1 MNKEY
6 FDTQTKQ
13 VINYA
18 THLLHVSLNEQLSN
32 EMTAGVLNTLLVW
45 QSLVLAQMAND
56 SDSEVNRAIKKLKR
70 ELKNRGYLY
79 AYQLAA
85 DLFDDQHASNKVLDI
100 ELQRNLAYLTKQG
113 LQNKAVLSKTIM
125 RLYMWLWME
134 GWIVTKL
141 TRKDLKKLG
150 IVNDVRDQLVVKTA
164 AVPVAKNSKTNAY
177 EYELSALLRSVVF
190 RLVFIKNYQQIE
202 QLDLEDHQFKLTAEM
217 KQLLK
222 SFRFEDQ
229 YWFGQIKAL
238 NAPAVDQRDWEALA
252 ADLKEVRQALKQY
265 KQQSSKLD
273 SQLRNFKVLYAD
285 LIKLV
290 NEANEDGLKADAVQ
304 FNNQFDQNRFTHSLM
319 AAYNR
324 RLNWLFEDL
333 GKFNLADEDSNDLS
347 DTDAV
352 LPSLAT
358 VEIGLTAL
366 DSAIASH
373 QADDVFNLTG
383 SPRIVERITKYLQKV
398 IDNDQFEEH
407 YQKLVDPSFNLDDLY
422 LGSIDNDRLSHL
434 IDGDAKVFEALLAG
448 DDQAVTNVEKKSDDE
463 QLANDV
469 IDNSVKRADHDQ
481 LASAFNGYQPE
492 KKSDGESI
500 NLPNSDNGL
509 ADDDDVDNDI
519 LGFLHKKGEHKSDEW
534 WS

>member
-1 MNKEY
+1 M
-6 FDTQTKQ
+6 
-13 VINYA
+13 
-18 THLLHVSLNEQLSN
+18 
-32 EMTAGVLNTLLVW
+32 
-45 QSLVLAQMAND
+45 
-56 SDSEVNRAIKKLKR
+56 
-70 ELKNRGYLY
+70 
-79 AYQLAA
+79 
-85 DLFDDQHASNKVLDI
+85 
-100 ELQRNLAYLTKQG
+100 
-113 LQNKAVLSKTIM
+113 
-125 RLYMWLWME
+125 
-134 GWIVTKL
+134 TKL

-164 AVPVAKNSKTNAY
+164 AVPVVKNSKTNAY

-222 SFRFEDQ
+222 AFRFEDQ

-290 NEANEDGLKADAVQ
+290 NEANGNGLKADAVQ

-333 GKFNLADEDSNDLS
+333 GKFKQVAEDSDDLS
-347 DTDAV
+347 NTDEV

-366 DSAIASH
+366 DSAIANH
-373 QADDVFNLTG
+373 QTDDRVGLTDG

-422 LGSIDNDRLSHL
+422 LGSAGNDGLKDLFADLLS
-434 IDGDAKVFEALLAG
+434 DSN
-448 DDQAVTNVEKKSDDE
+448 QAVTEVEKSGREKAELTSAFEGYQGAKKSEDKLNDLPDGDDT
-463 QLANDV
+463 LTV
-469 IDNSVKRADHDQ
+469 ADHD
-481 LASAFNGYQPE
+481 
-492 KKSDGESI
+492 
-500 NLPNSDNGL
+500 
-509 ADDDDVDNDI
+509 ADDDI
-519 LGFLHKKGEHKSDEW
+519 LGFLHKKGEHKSDE
-534 WS
+534 

>member
-1 MNKEY
+1 M
-6 FDTQTKQ
+6 
-13 VINYA
+13 
-18 THLLHVSLNEQLSN
+18 
-32 EMTAGVLNTLLVW
+32 
-45 QSLVLAQMAND
+45 
-56 SDSEVNRAIKKLKR
+56 
-70 ELKNRGYLY
+70 
-79 AYQLAA
+79 
-85 DLFDDQHASNKVLDI
+85 
-100 ELQRNLAYLTKQG
+100 
-113 LQNKAVLSKTIM
+113 
-125 RLYMWLWME
+125 
-134 GWIVTKL
+134 TKL

-164 AVPVAKNSKTNAY
+164 AVPVVKNSKTNAY

-222 SFRFEDQ
+222 AFRFEDQ

-238 NAPAVDQRDWEALA
+238 NAPAAAQRDWEALA

-290 NEANEDGLKADAVQ
+290 NEANEDGLKVDAVQ

-319 AAYNR
+319 AAYNQ

-333 GKFNLADEDSNDLS
+333 GKFKQVDEDSDDLS
-347 DTDAV
+347 NTDEV

-358 VEIGLTAL
+358 VEIGLTAV
-366 DSAIASH
+366 DSAITNH
-373 QADDVFNLTG
+373 QADDRVGLTDG

-422 LGSIDNDRLSHL
+422 LGSAGNDGLKDLFADLLS
-434 IDGDAKVFEALLAG
+434 DSN
-448 DDQAVTNVEKKSDDE
+448 QAVTEFEKSGREKAELTSAFEGYQGAKKSEDK
-463 QLANDV
+463 LNDLPDGNDTLTGV
-469 IDNSVKRADHDQ
+469 DHD
-481 LASAFNGYQPE
+481 
-492 KKSDGESI
+492 
-500 NLPNSDNGL
+500 
-509 ADDDDVDNDI
+509 ADDDI
-519 LGFLHKKGEHKSDEW
+519 LGFLHKKGEHNADE
-534 WS
+534 